1 VPCRSVRWKAP
12 WAKMRW
18 GTRVRKRRPAE
29 PAAKSRSG
37 KFRPRTEVRQFLPVS
52 PANGP
57 LRGGDQVRRGRR
69 PQSRLMCQR
78 VAFRT
83 ARTAIGAN
91 TPLGR

>member
-57 LRGGDQVRRGRR
+57 LRGGTKSD
-69 PQSRLMCQR
+69 
-78 VAFRT
+78 A
-83 ARTAIGAN
+83 GAGPKAVSCVSGSLSGPHALPLEP
-91 TPLGR
+91 TPP